1 MLNSLAKFLLTATSL
16 APILGAV
23 AVNQFSQGKPW
34 TDWAI
39 WLAIG
44 LSLTLIC
51 WGLLVYSANNIQTET
66 ITISEFE
73 SEDKEVLAFL
83 LAYLLPFISAQDM
96 SFTGD
101 WMTGLYI
108 LVIIF
113 IVITHAGAF
122 HFNPVMGLLGYHFYS
137 IKKDSG
143 MPVIIISKRELNSTG
158 IEITSVKLSRNI
170 YLDKETQDA

>member
-1 MLNSLAKFLLTATSL
+1 MLNKSAKFLLTATSL

-23 AVNQFSQGKPW
+23 AVNQFSQGRPW
-34 TDWAI
+34 LEWSL
-39 WLAIG
+39 WLLIG
-44 LSLTLIC
+44 VMLALIC
-51 WGLLVYSANNIQTET
+51 WGVLVYSAKNISTEA
-66 ITISEFE
+66 ITINEFQ

-113 IVITHAGAF
+113 LVITHAGAF

-137 IKKDSG
+137 IKKGSG
-143 MPVIIISKRELNSTG
+143 MPIILISKRDLSSTG
-158 IEITSVKLSRNI
+158 IEVTSVKLARNI
-170 YLDKETQDA
+170 YLDTETKNA